1 MGDCDRA
8 LEVPSIRALASVT
21 VHALRSV
28 LSFATSKCGER
39 FSAKTARIGTES
51 VNCGRCQRI
60 LDRPA
65 K

>member
-39 FSAKTARIGTES
+39 FDHRARIGTEEI
-51 VNCGRCQRI
+51 NCGRCLRGS
-60 LDRPA
+60 